1 MFVEERQNTI
11 MEELH
16 ANGNVRVKDLSERFS
31 VSEDLIRK
39 DLSAL
44 EAKGLLRKAYGGAV
58 LIRENIHRKIAAQR
72 KDVNQEEKLH
82 IAKAAVGQL
91 QEGDVVFLDIS
102 TVNIRIARE
111 LVESGKQ
118 ATIVTNM
125 LEVVSIL
132 ADSALPVI
140 FIGGEF
146 DYGRD
151 GFVGSL
157 AMEQI
162 MKFRFDI
169 SFLGVVG
176 IDVHDNSVYTY
187 MANDGA
193 TKRAILSSS
202 KQVFMV
208 CESDKFMQIGNYRYA
223 GVDEFTG
230 IITDEKLDKENEKLL
245 RNLQLKVQ
253 IAKSSG

>member
-1 MFVEERQNTI
+1 MFVEERQSAI

-16 ANGNVRVKDLSERFS
+16 ANGKVKVKELSERFS

-44 EAKGLLRKAYGGAV
+44 EAKGLLKKAYGGAV

-72 KDVNQEEKLH
+72 KDVNQEEKRS
-82 IAKAAVGQL
+82 IAKVAVDQI
-91 QEGDVVFLDIS
+91 QDGDVVFLDIS
-102 TVNIRIARE
+102 TVNIRVARE
-111 LVESGKQ
+111 LVEREKQ

-132 ADSALPVI
+132 ADSSLPVI

-202 KQVFMV
+202 KQAFMV

-230 IITDEKLDKENEKLL
+230 IITDENLDRENVKLMKNM
-245 RNLQLKVQ
+245 QLNVQ
-253 IAKSSG
+253 LAG

>member
-1 MFVEERQNTI
+1 MFVEERQSAI

-16 ANGNVRVKDLSERFS
+16 ANGKVKVKELSERFS

-44 EAKGLLRKAYGGAV
+44 EAKGLLKKAYGGAV

-72 KDVNQEEKLH
+72 KDVNQEEKRG
-82 IAKAAVGQL
+82 IAKAAVDL
-91 QEGDVVFLDIS
+91 IQEGDVVFLDIS
-102 TVNIRIARE
+102 TVNIRVARE
-111 LVESGKQ
+111 LVEREK
-118 ATIVTNM
+118 

-132 ADSALPVI
+132 ADSSLPVI

-151 GFVGSL
+151 GFLGSL

-202 KQVFMV
+202 KQAFMV

-223 GVDEFTG
+223 GADEFTG
-230 IITDEKLDKENEKLL
+230 IITDHKLDRENEKLMK
-245 RNLQLKVQ
+245 NMQLCIQ
-253 IAKSSG
+253 LAE

>member
-1 MFVEERQNTI
+1 

-16 ANGNVRVKDLSERFS
+16 ANGKVKVKELSERFS

-44 EAKGLLRKAYGGAV
+44 EAKGLLKKAYGGAV

-72 KDVNQEEKLH
+72 KDVNQEEKRG
-82 IAKAAVGQL
+82 IAKAAVDL
-91 QEGDVVFLDIS
+91 IQEGDVVFLDIS
-102 TVNIRIARE
+102 TVNIRVARE
-111 LVESGKQ
+111 LVEREKQ

-132 ADSALPVI
+132 ADSSLPVI

-193 TKRAILSSS
+193 TKRATWRSCGREPWPDNHLPFPR
-202 KQVFMV
+202 QVS
-208 CESDKFMQIGNYRYA
+208 CHPYNRLPWPREA
-223 GVDEFTG
+223 GG
-230 IITDEKLDKENEKLL
+230 PLPC
-245 RNLQLKVQ
+245 
-253 IAKSSG
+253 SGSYPS

>member
-16 ANGNVRVKDLSERFS
+16 ANGKVRVKDLSERFS

-72 KDVNQEEKLH
+72 KDVNQEEKLY

-132 ADSALPVI
+132 ADSALQ
-140 FIGGEF
+140 
-146 DYGRD
+146 
-151 GFVGSL
+151 
-157 AMEQI
+157 QI
-162 MKFRFDI
+162 NEKKYDTELR
-169 SFLGVVG
+169 
-176 IDVHDNSVYTY
+176 N
-187 MANDGA
+187 
-193 TKRAILSSS
+193 
-202 KQVFMV
+202 
-208 CESDKFMQIGNYRYA
+208 A
-223 GVDEFTG
+223 GVNSIIKIG
-230 IITDEKLDKENEKLL
+230 IAFRGKNAVVK
-245 RNLQLKVQ
+245 R
-253 IAKSSG
+253 G